1 MRRLLSALPVA
12 AALHMACD
20 VRDASADSVTPQRS
34 SKDSEVVSAPQ
45 RQLRLANPSETVLV
59 PRYDAVDISI
69 DGKLDEPIW
78 QEVAGHDNMVVV
90 EPETLVPT
98 RFRTVAR
105 FLYTDRGLYIGV
117 WNEQP
122 PETLIA
128 RLSSRD
134 ENISRDGW
142 GITLDTSGEGLY
154 GYWFTVNLGGSV
166 MDGKV
171 LPERNHSREWDGPW
185 DGASATLAD
194 GWSAELFLPWTMMTM
209 PPTEGERI
217 LGFFARRRVAHI
229 DERWGWPALPLSGA
243 RFMSALQPMKVPD
256 VSPGRQ
262 FILFPYASAA
272 LDNRDGDNDWGAGL
286 DIFWRPSPNFQ
297 VTATALP
304 DFGAVESD
312 DAVINLTARETY
324 FPDKRLFFVEG
335 SEIFNTSGRSAAA
348 FQRRSRGASSQ
359 FSGARPT
366 ISTSR
371 RPPSSVLNTRRI
383 GGAPILLYSDDV
395 EVESHRLSQPT
406 DLLGAAKVVG
416 QAGSMRYG
424 MLSAFEED
432 SSIPATVTDETGAMV
447 DTTISGEG
455 RSFGVARVL
464 YELSGAGRRS
474 IGYISTL
481 LDHPLHRALV
491 QGIDTQFARADG
503 KLQVE
508 IQTLASDVRCTPAS
522 ENMKRKPA
530 CPEDVDGRQRGYGAW
545 ADINYTPRPGL
556 RHSLRVDLFD
566 ENLNIKDLGFLGR
579 NDQYGA
585 FYSLSLVHTNVL
597 GLRRLGT
604 RLAAGRFRNGAGQ
617 ITLNGA
623 FFMTAFTFHNKN
635 ELRTTLRYFPERWD
649 DLESRGHG
657 AYTISPRKGIDLSFG
672 TDTSK
677 RISWSAKLAAL
688 SEDLGGMGYTFGAGF
703 TFKPADRFSVDLD
716 VNYQERDGWLQ
727 YVFNEG
733 DFATFLGTDLQP
745 KLAMDFFI
753 TARQQLRLT
762 MQWAGIRANEQELLQ
777 IVEGMPRLQ
786 PRVRADGEATDDF
799 TISRL
804 IAQLRYRWEIAPL
817 SDLFVVYTR
826 GSNLPNAYDLDDPLA
841 SPRDSFGQLYGDA
854 FGDPLVDTLAV
865 KLRYR
870 FGR

>member
-1 MRRLLSALPVA
+1 MRTSLSALA
-12 AALHMACD
+12 AAMALFPACIGQH
-20 VRDASADSVTPQRS
+20 AHAETAPTPQ
-34 SKDSEVVSAPQ
+34 SEL
-45 RQLRLANPSETVLV
+45 QLVTDGKAILV
-59 PRYDAVDISI
+59 PRYDTIHIAV
-69 DGKLDEPIW
+69 DGKLDESIW
-78 QEVAGHDNMVVV
+78 QEIPGYDNMVVV
-90 EPETLVPT
+90 EPETLGPT

-134 ENISRDGW
+134 DDISRDGW

-154 GYWFTVNLGGSV
+154 GYWFTVNLGGSL

-171 LPERNHSREWDGPW
+171 LPERNYSSEWDGPW
-185 DGASATLAD
+185 DGATAELAD
-194 GWSAELFLPWTMMTM
+194 GWSAELFLPWSMMTM
-209 PPTEGERI
+209 PPADGERTM
-217 LGFFARRRVAHI
+217 GFFARRRIAHI
-229 DERWGWPALPLSGA
+229 NELWGWPALPVSGA

-256 VSPGRQ
+256 VAPRRQ
-262 FILFPYASAA
+262 LEFFPYASAA
-272 LDNRDGDNDWGAGL
+272 RDNRDGDNKWGAGV
-286 DIFWRPSPNFQ
+286 DVFWRPSPNFQ

-335 SEIFNTSGRSAAA
+335 GEIFNTSGRSAAA

-366 ISTSR
+366 VPLR
-371 RPPSSVLNTRRI
+371 QRPPSSVLNTRRI
-383 GGAPILLYSDDV
+383 GGAPILLYNDEID
-395 EVESHRLSQPT
+395 VESHRLSQPT

-416 QAGSMRYG
+416 QAGSVRYG
-424 MLSAFEED
+424 MLAAFED
-432 SSIPATVTDETGAMV
+432 DPSIPATVTDEMGAKI
-447 DTTISGEG
+447 DTLIAGEG
-455 RSFGVARVL
+455 RNFGVARVL
-464 YELSGAGRRS
+464 FERSGAGRQS
-474 IGYISTL
+474 IGYIATRV
-481 LDHPLHRALV
+481 DHPLHRATV
-491 QGIDTQFARADG
+491 HGVDAQFARADG
-503 KLQVE
+503 KWRMEL
-508 IQTLASDVRCTPAS
+508 QTLASDVRCTPAGAD
-522 ENMKRKPA
+522 MKRRPA
-530 CPEDVDGRQRGYGAW
+530 CPDDTDGSQRGYGAW
-545 ADINYTPRPGL
+545 ADIYYTPRPGL

-566 ENLNIKDLGFLGR
+566 EHLNINDLGFLAR
-579 NDQYGA
+579 NEQYGA
-585 FYSLSLVHTNVL
+585 LYTVSLVHTNVL

-604 RLAAGRFRNGAGQ
+604 RFSAGQFRNAAGQA
-617 ITLNGA
+617 TLNGT
-623 FFMTAFTFHNKN
+623 FLLNAFTFRNKN
-635 ELRTTLRYFPERWD
+635 ELRTALRYFPARWE

-657 AYTISPRKGIDLSFG
+657 AYKINPRKGFDVSFG
-672 TDTSK
+672 TDTS
-677 RISWSAKLAAL
+677 RTVSWSAQFVAV
-688 SEDLGGMGYTFGAGF
+688 SEDLGGTGYTYGIGV

-716 VNYQERDGWLQ
+716 VNYSERDGWLQ
-727 YVFNEG
+727 YVFDEG
-733 DFATFLGTDLQP
+733 DFATFAATDLQP

-762 MQWAGIRANEQELLQ
+762 MQWAGVRAREQELLQ
-777 IVEGMPRLQ
+777 IVDGMERLQ
-786 PRVRADGEATDDF
+786 PRVREAAATSDDF

-826 GSNLPNAYDLDDPLA
+826 GSNLENAYDLDDPFA
-841 SPRDSFGQLYGDA
+841 IPRDSFGQLYGDA
-854 FGDPLVDTLAV
+854 FSDPLVDTLVV

>member
-1 MRRLLSALPVA
+1 MRHLLSALLVVA
-12 AALHMACD
+12 GLCSGLDAPYVFARESQATVVARHDAL
-20 VRDASADSVTPQRS
+20 AS
-34 SKDSEVVSAPQ
+34 
-45 RQLRLANPSETVLV
+45 PSDGEAILV
-59 PRYDAVDISI
+59 PRYNAVNIAI

-78 QEVAGHDNMVVV
+78 QEVAGYDNMVVV
-90 EPETLVPT
+90 EPETLDRT
-98 RFRTVAR
+98 RFRTLAR

-122 PETLIA
+122 PESLIA

-134 ENISRDGW
+134 EDISRDGW
-142 GITLDTSGEGLY
+142 GITLDTSGEGIY

-171 LPERNHSREWDGPW
+171 LPERNHTREWDGPW
-185 DGASATLAD
+185 DSASAELAD
-194 GWSAELFLPWTMMTM
+194 GWSAELFLPWSMMTM
-209 PPTEGERI
+209 PPADGERTM
-217 LGFFARRRVAHI
+217 GFYARRRVAYI
-229 DERWGWPALPLSGA
+229 DERWGWPALPASGA

-256 VSPGRQ
+256 VAPKRQ
-262 FILFPYASAA
+262 FDLFPYASAA
-272 LDNRDGDNDWGAGL
+272 LDNRDGDNDFGAGV
-286 DIFWRPSPNFQ
+286 DMFWRPSPYFQ
-297 VTATALP
+297 VAATALP

-383 GGAPILLYSDDV
+383 GGAAILMYREDID
-395 EVESHRLSQPT
+395 VESHRLSQPT

-416 QAGSMRYG
+416 QTGSVRYG
-424 MLSAFEED
+424 MLAAFED
-432 SSIPATVTDETGAMV
+432 DPLIPATVTDANETTV
-447 DTTISGEG
+447 DTTISGDG
-455 RSFGVARVL
+455 RNFAVARVL

-491 QGIDTQFARADG
+491 QGFDTQLSRADG
-503 KLQVE
+503 KLRME
-508 IQTLASDVRCTPAS
+508 IQSLASDVRCTPAGD
-522 ENMKRKPA
+522 NTKRRPA
-530 CPEDVDGRQRGYGAW
+530 CPDDVDGRQRGYGVW
-545 ADINYTPRPGL
+545 TDIDYTPRPGI

-566 ENLNIKDLGFLGR
+566 EHLNINDLGFLGR

-585 FYSLSLVHTNVL
+585 FYTLSLVHTNVL

-604 RLAAGRFRNGAGQ
+604 RFAAGRFRNGEGQ
-617 ITLNGA
+617 VTLNG
-623 FFMTAFTFHNKN
+623 TSLTNAFTFRNKN
-635 ELRTTLRYFPERWD
+635 ELRVALRYFPKRWE

-657 AYTISPRKGIDLSFG
+657 AYRISPRKGVDLSFG
-672 TDTSK
+672 TDTS
-677 RISWSAKLAAL
+677 RIMSWSGQLAAL
-688 SEDLGGMGYTFGAGF
+688 SEDLGGMGYTIGAGF
-703 TFKPADRFSVDLD
+703 TFKPADRFSVDFD
-716 VNYQERDGWLQ
+716 VNYRKRDGWLQ
-727 YVFNEG
+727 YVFDEG
-733 DFATFLGTDLQP
+733 DFATFRGADLQP

-762 MQWAGIRANEQELLQ
+762 MQWAGIRATEQELLR
-777 IVEGMPRLQ
+777 IVEGMPQLQ
-786 PRVRADGEATDDF
+786 PRARGDGEESDDF

-804 IAQLRYRWEIAPL
+804 IAQLRYRWQIAPL

-826 GSNLPNAYDLDDPLA
+826 GSNLPNAYDLDDPIA
-841 SPRDSFGQLYGDA
+841 TPRDGFGQLYGDA
-854 FGDPLVDTLAV
+854 FSDPLVDTLVV

>member
-1 MRRLLSALPVA
+1 MALLL
-12 AALHMACD
+12 ACMGQH
-20 VRDASADSVTPQRS
+20 AHAQTGPTPQA
-34 SKDSEVVSAPQ
+34 E
-45 RQLRLANPSETVLV
+45 LRLATDGEAIPV
-59 PRYDAVDISI
+59 PRYDMVDIAI
-69 DGKLDEPIW
+69 DGKLDEPVW
-78 QEVAGHDNMVVV
+78 REVAGYDNMVVV
-90 EPETLVPT
+90 EPETLGPT

-134 ENISRDGW
+134 EDISRDGW

-154 GYWFTVNLGGSV
+154 GYWFTVNLGGAV

-171 LPERNHSREWDGPW
+171 LPERNHSPEWDGPW
-185 DGASATLAD
+185 DGAAAELAD
-194 GWSAELFLPWTMMTM
+194 GWSAELFLSWSMMTM
-209 PPTEGERI
+209 PPADGERVM
-217 LGFFARRRVAHI
+217 GFFAERRIAHI
-229 DERWGWPALPLSGA
+229 NERWGWPALPASGA
-243 RFMSALQPMKVPD
+243 RFMSALQPMQVPD
-256 VSPGRQ
+256 VAPKRQ
-262 FILFPYASAA
+262 FNLFPYASAA
-272 LDNRDGDNDWGAGL
+272 LDNRDGDNDLGAGV
-286 DIFWRPSPNFQ
+286 DVFWRPSPNFQ

-366 ISTSR
+366 LSVSR

-383 GGAPILLYSDDV
+383 GGAPILLYSKDA

-416 QAGSMRYG
+416 QTGSVRYG
-424 MLSAFEED
+424 MLAAFED
-432 SSIPATVTDETGAMV
+432 DPSIPGTVTDETGATI
-447 DTTISGEG
+447 DTAVGGDG
-455 RSFGVARVL
+455 RNFGVARVL
-464 YELSGAGRRS
+464 FERSGDGRRS
-474 IGYISTL
+474 IGYIGTH
-481 LDHPLHRALV
+481 LDHPLHRATV
-491 QGIDTQFARADG
+491 HGIDAQFLSPTG
-503 KLQVE
+503 KWRTEL
-508 IQTLASDVRCTPAS
+508 QTLASDVRCTPAGDG
-522 ENMKRKPA
+522 MKRRPA
-530 CPEDVDGRQRGYGAW
+530 CPDDVDGSQRGYGVW
-545 ADINYTPRPGL
+545 ADIDYTPRPGM

-566 ENLNIKDLGFLGR
+566 EHLNINDLGFLGR

-585 FYSLSLVHTNVL
+585 LYTLSLVQTNVF

-604 RLAAGRFRNGAGQ
+604 RVSAGQFRNGEGHA
-617 ITLNGA
+617 TLNGA
-623 FFMTAFTFHNKN
+623 FFMNALTFRNEN
-635 ELRTTLRYFPERWD
+635 ELRITLRYFPERWE

-657 AYTISPRKGIDLSFG
+657 AYKISPRKGIDLSFG
-672 TDTSK
+672 TDMSK
-677 RISWSAKLAAL
+677 TVSWSAQFVAL
-688 SEDLGGMGYTFGAGF
+688 SEDLGGMGYTFGGGV
-703 TFKPADRFSVDLD
+703 TLRPADRFSVDLD
-716 VNYQERDGWLQ
+716 VNYRKRDGWLQ
-727 YVFNEG
+727 YVFNDG
-733 DFATFLGTDLQP
+733 DFATFFASDLQP
-745 KLAMDFFI
+745 KLTMDFFI

-762 MQWAGIRANEQELLQ
+762 MQWAGVRANEQELLQ
-777 IVEGMPRLQ
+777 VIDGMERLQ
-786 PRVRADGEATDDF
+786 PRAREASAESDDF

-804 IAQLRYRWEIAPL
+804 IAQLRYRWQIAPL

-841 SPRDSFGQLYGDA
+841 VPRDSFGQLYSDA
-854 FGDPLVDTLAV
+854 FADPLADLLVV

-870 FGR
+870 FGL

>member
-1 MRRLLSALPVA
+1 MKTLLSAPVA
-12 AALHMACD
+12 AMVLFLTCQHAHAETAL
-20 VRDASADSVTPQRS
+20 TPRG
-34 SKDSEVVSAPQ
+34 E
-45 RQLRLANPSETVLV
+45 LRLVTDGEAILV
-59 PRYDAVDISI
+59 PRYDAVDIAI
-69 DGKLDEPIW
+69 DGKLEEPVW
-78 QEVAGHDNMVVV
+78 QEISGYDNMVVI
-90 EPETLVPT
+90 EPETLVQT

-122 PETLIA
+122 PETLIS

-134 ENISRDGW
+134 EDISRDGW

-171 LPERNHSREWDGPW
+171 LPERNLSSEWDGPW
-185 DGASATLAD
+185 HGATAMLPD
-194 GWSAELFLPWTMMTM
+194 GWSAELFLPWSMMTM
-209 PPTEGERI
+209 PPADGERI
-217 LGFFARRRVAHI
+217 MGFFARRRVAYI
-229 DERWGWPALPLSGA
+229 NERWGWPALPLSGA

-256 VSPGRQ
+256 VAPKRQ
-262 FILFPYASAA
+262 FNLFPYASAA
-272 LDNRDGDNDWGAGL
+272 LDNRDGDNDWSAGV
-286 DIFWRPSPNFQ
+286 DVFWRPSPNFQ

-383 GGAPILLYSDDV
+383 GGAPILAYDEDIDI
-395 EVESHRLSQPT
+395 ESHRLSQPT

-416 QAGSMRYG
+416 QTGPLRYG
-424 MLSAFEED
+424 MLAAFED
-432 SSIPATVTDETGAMV
+432 DPSIPATVSDETGATI

-455 RSFGVARVL
+455 RNFGVARVL
-464 YELSGAGRRS
+464 FERSGDGRQS
-474 IGYISTL
+474 FGYIGTHVA
-481 LDHPLHRALV
+481 HPLHRATV
-491 QGIDTQFARADG
+491 HGIDAQFLSAGGRWRAE
-503 KLQVE
+503 LQS
-508 IQTLASDVRCTPAS
+508 LASDVRCTRAG
-522 ENMKRKPA
+522 EGMKRRPA
-530 CPEDVDGRQRGYGAW
+530 CPDDVIGSQRGYGVW
-545 ADINYTPRPGL
+545 ADVNYTPRPGL
-556 RHSLRVDLFD
+556 RHTLRVDMFD
-566 ENLNIKDLGFLGR
+566 EHLNINDLGFLGR

-585 FYSLSLVHTNVL
+585 LYTLSLVQTNVF
-597 GLRRLGT
+597 GLRRLGS
-604 RLAAGRFRNGAGQ
+604 RISVGQFRNSEGQ
-617 ITLNGA
+617 ATLNGA
-623 FFMTAFTFHNKN
+623 FLMNAFTFRNEA
-635 ELRTTLRYFPERWD
+635 ELRVTLRYFPERWE

-657 AYTISPRKGIDLSFG
+657 AYSIHPRKGIDLSFG

-677 RISWSAKLAAL
+677 AISVSAQFVAL
-688 SEDLGGMGYTFGAGF
+688 SEDLGGMGYTWGGGF

-716 VNYQERDGWLQ
+716 VNYRERDGWLQ
-727 YVFNEG
+727 YVFDEG
-733 DFATFLGTDLQP
+733 DFATFSASDLQP

-777 IVEGMPRLQ
+777 VIEGMERLQ
-786 PRVRADGEATDDF
+786 PREREDGAESDDF

-826 GSNLPNAYDLDDPLA
+826 GANLANAYDLDDPFA
-841 SPRDSFGQLYGDA
+841 TPRDSFGQLYGDA
-854 FGDPLVDTLAV
+854 LSDPLVDLLVV

>member
-1 MRRLLSALPVA
+1 MAFDAQA
-12 AALHMACD
+12 AP
-20 VRDASADSVTPQRS
+20 ADSAASDRS
-34 SKDSEVVSAPQ
+34 SVDAEPAAVPRRELRSAN
-45 RQLRLANPSETVLV
+45 ANEAILV
-59 PRYDAVDISI
+59 PRYDTVDIAVD
-69 DGKLDEPIW
+69 GRLDEPIW
-78 QEVAGHDNMVVV
+78 QEVAGYDNMVVV
-90 EPETLVPT
+90 EPESLGPT
-98 RFRTVAR
+98 RFRTIAR

-134 ENISRDGW
+134 DNISRDAW
-142 GITLDTSGEGLY
+142 AITLDASGEGLY
-154 GYWFTVNLGGSV
+154 GYWFTVALGGSV
-166 MDGKV
+166 RDGKI
-171 LPERNHSREWDGPW
+171 LPERNYSQEWDGPW
-185 DGASATLAD
+185 DSATAKLPD
-194 GWSAELFLPWTMMTM
+194 GWSAELFLPWSMMTM
-209 PPTEGERI
+209 PPSDGERQM
-217 LGFFARRRVAHI
+217 GFYASRRIAYSN
-229 DERWGWPALPLSGA
+229 ERWGWPALPSSGA
-243 RFMSALQPMKVPD
+243 RFMSAFQPMTVPD
-256 VSPGRQ
+256 VAPKRQ
-262 FILFPYASAA
+262 FNLFPYASAA
-272 LDNRDGDNDWGAGL
+272 LDNRDDDNEWSADV
-286 DIFWRPSPNFQ
+286 DVFWRPSPSLQ

-383 GGAPILLYSDDV
+383 GGAPILTYSDDV
-395 EVESHRLSQPT
+395 DVESHRLSQPT

-416 QAGSMRYG
+416 QTGALRYG
-424 MLSAFEED
+424 MLAAFED
-432 SSIPATVTDETGAMV
+432 DPTIPATVTDETGATI
-447 DTTISGEG
+447 DTTIVGEG
-455 RSFGVARVL
+455 RNFGVARVL
-464 YELSGAGRRS
+464 YERSGAGRQS
-474 IGYISTL
+474 FGYISTL
-481 LDHPLHRALV
+481 LEHPLHRALV
-491 QGIDTQFARADG
+491 QGIDTQFSRADG
-503 KLQVE
+503 KWRVE
-508 IQTLASDVRCTPAS
+508 IQTLASDVRCTPAGDDVERS
-522 ENMKRKPA
+522 PV
-530 CPEDVDGRQRGYGAW
+530 CPDDSGDRQRGYGAW
-545 ADINYTPRPGL
+545 ADIDFTPRPGM
-556 RHSLRVDLFD
+556 RHSLRIDLFD
-566 ENLNIKDLGFLGR
+566 EHLNINDLGFLGR

-585 FYSLSLVHTNVL
+585 FYSLSLVNTNVL

-604 RLAAGRFRNGAGQ
+604 RFAVGQFRNGEGLV
-617 ITLNGA
+617 TLDGIS
-623 FFMTAFTFHNKN
+623 FMNAFTFRNKN

-657 AYTISPRKGIDLSFG
+657 AYRISSRKGVELSFG

-677 RISWSAKLAAL
+677 TVSWSAQLVAL

-716 VNYQERDGWLQ
+716 VNYRERDGWLQ
-727 YVFNEG
+727 YVFDEG
-733 DFATFLGTDLQP
+733 DFATFSASDLQP

-753 TARQQLRLT
+753 TARQQVRLT
-762 MQWAGIRANEQELLQ
+762 LQWAGIRAREQELLQ
-777 IVEGMPRLQ
+777 IVEGASHLQ
-786 PRVRADGEATDDF
+786 PRVREDGVESDDF

-804 IAQLRYRWEIAPL
+804 VAQLRYRWEIAPL

-826 GSNLPNAYDLDDPLA
+826 GSNLPNAYDLDDPMA

-854 FGDPLVDTLAV
+854 FADPLADLLVV

-870 FGR
+870 FGL

>member
-1 MRRLLSALPVA
+1 MKTLLSALVA
-12 AALHMACD
+12 AMVLFLTCQHAHAETTP
-20 VRDASADSVTPQRS
+20 TPQG
-34 SKDSEVVSAPQ
+34 E
-45 RQLRLANPSETVLV
+45 LRLVTDGEAILV
-59 PRYDAVDISI
+59 PRYDAVDIAI
-69 DGKLDEPIW
+69 DGKLEEPIW
-78 QEVAGHDNMVVV
+78 QEVAGYDNMVVV

-122 PETLIA
+122 PETLIS

-134 ENISRDGW
+134 EDISRDGW
-142 GITLDTSGEGLY
+142 GITLDTTGEGLY

-171 LPERNHSREWDGPW
+171 LPERNLSSEWDGPW
-185 DGASATLAD
+185 HGATAMLPD
-194 GWSAELFLPWTMMTM
+194 GWSAELFLPWSMMTM
-209 PPTEGERI
+209 PPADGERI
-217 LGFFARRRVAHI
+217 MGFFARRRVAYI
-229 DERWGWPALPLSGA
+229 NERWGWPALPLSGA

-256 VSPGRQ
+256 VAPKRQ
-262 FILFPYASAA
+262 FNLFPYASAA
-272 LDNRDGDNDWGAGL
+272 LDNRDGDNDWSAGV
-286 DIFWRPSPNFQ
+286 DVFWRPSPNFQ

-383 GGAPILLYSDDV
+383 GGAPILTYDDDLDI
-395 EVESHRLSQPT
+395 ESHRLSQPT

-416 QAGSMRYG
+416 QTGSMRYG
-424 MLSAFEED
+424 MLAAFED
-432 SSIPATVTDETGAMV
+432 DPTLPATATDETGATI
-447 DTTISGEG
+447 DTAISGEG
-455 RSFGVARVL
+455 RNFGVARVL
-464 YELSGAGRRS
+464 FERSGDGRQS
-474 IGYISTL
+474 FGYIGTHVA
-481 LDHPLHRALV
+481 HPLHRATV
-491 QGIDTQFARADG
+491 HGIDAQFLSAGGRWRAE
-503 KLQVE
+503 LQS
-508 IQTLASDVRCTPAS
+508 LASDVRCTPVG
-522 ENMKRKPA
+522 EDMKRRPA
-530 CPEDVDGRQRGYGAW
+530 CPDDVNGSQRGYGVW
-545 ADINYTPRPGL
+545 ADVDYTPRPGL
-556 RHSLRVDLFD
+556 RHTLRVDMFD
-566 ENLNIKDLGFLGR
+566 EHLNINDLGFLGR

-585 FYSLSLVHTNVL
+585 LYTLSLVQPNVF
-597 GLRRLGT
+597 GLRRLGSRISVGQFT
-604 RLAAGRFRNGAGQ
+604 NSAGQ
-617 ITLNGA
+617 ATLNGA
-623 FFMTAFTFHNKN
+623 FLMNAFTFRNES
-635 ELRTTLRYFPERWD
+635 ELRVTLRYFPVRWE

-657 AYTISPRKGIDLSFG
+657 AYRVHPRKGIELSFG

-677 RISWSAKLAAL
+677 TISVSAQWAAL
-688 SEDLGGMGYTFGAGF
+688 SEDLGGMGYTWGGGF

-716 VNYQERDGWLQ
+716 VNYRERDGWLQ
-727 YVFNEG
+727 YVFDEG
-733 DFATFLGTDLQP
+733 DFATFSASDLQP

-777 IVEGMPRLQ
+777 VIEGMERLQ
-786 PRVRADGEATDDF
+786 PRVREDGAESDDF

-826 GSNLPNAYDLDDPLA
+826 GSNLANAYDLDDPFA
-841 SPRDSFGQLYGDA
+841 IPRDSFGQLYRDA
-854 FGDPLVDTLAV
+854 FADPLVDLLVV